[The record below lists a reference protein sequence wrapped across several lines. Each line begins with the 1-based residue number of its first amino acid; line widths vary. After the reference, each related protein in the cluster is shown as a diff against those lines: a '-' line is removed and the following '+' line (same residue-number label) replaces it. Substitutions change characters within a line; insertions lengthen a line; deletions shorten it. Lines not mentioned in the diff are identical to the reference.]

1 MSNKHSFVSTRNH
14 IAPPAK
20 PVFPNNIVSHH
31 DGDLLCVVMVST
43 LVIALLCTAS
53 YMIYTP
59 PVPLA
64 KSHDTVSAIIN
75 RPYIAYDRISFVDQD
90 GSTNVVVHINDG
102 RVEHKLG
109 SLAEAGEH
117 AAVAFAGAFAGAVAM
132 ASPDSPYNVASKIVF
147 ADNDG
152 RTMVMIYPD
161 GGVVHSYIT
170 TDADTFWSAFAARLK
185 KIRQ

>member
-1 MSNKHSFVSTRNH
+1 MSNKHSFVSTRNTV
-14 IAPPAK
+14 K
-20 PVFPNNIVSHH
+20 PVFLPNNIVSHH
-31 DGDLLCVVMVST
+31 DGGLLFIVVVSM
-43 LVIALLCTAS
+43 LIIALLFAAS

-75 RPYIAYDRISFVDQD
+75 RPYVAYDRISFVDQD
-90 GSTNVVVHINDG
+90 GSVSVVVHVNDG

-117 AAVAFAGAFAGAVAM
+117 AAVAFADAVAM

-152 RTMVMIYPD
+152 RMMVTIYPD
-161 GGVVHSYIT
+161 RGVIHSYNNP
-170 TDADTFWSAFAARLK
+170 DADAFWSAFAGRLK